1 MCTDGKWERFGHV
14 TVNNVD
20 EHEKRCKV
28 HHSFCRTSKDAPL
41 KDDRSNERRCTLRRI
56 ETNQRDE
63 FADTKANEEE
73 RVDRKEDADE
83 EAAGGTSDFALVKA
97 FGR

>member
-1 MCTDGKWERFGHV
+1 
-14 TVNNVD
+14 
-20 EHEKRCKV
+20 
-28 HHSFCRTSKDAPL
+28 
-41 KDDRSNERRCTLRRI
+41 LRRI